1 MTGSLTTALA
11 GLTLRATG
19 RWAHPPTTG
28 APAVARRCAR
38 LARAHAVAWPT
49 GVEYP
54 AVMTV
59 GLAPEL
65 WDTFSPALEA
75 NTAALEA
82 HVRCLL
88 RLPRGAPSPRLR
100 CVCADITVPF
110 RVTVE
115 PPAGGTSSAVARPQ
129 RPAPEADARLRDE
142 VTGRVIPIPA
152 AGLVLGRRVPG
163 AGRLED
169 PTVSGRHALL
179 DWHGATLRVVDLGSK
194 NGTVV
199 DGRRTPGQ
207 ALWHGDLLVLGRSAL
222 RVIHPSVDV
231 AVTRRLTDRIARHR
245 ADPRRPGRRR
255 VR

>member
-19 RWAHPPTTG
+19 GWAHPPTTG

-82 HVRCLL
+82 YVRYLL

-110 RVTVE
+110 MVTVE
-115 PPAGGTSSAVARPQ
+115 PPAGGASGAVPRPQ
-129 RPAPEADARLRDE
+129 RPAPEPGARLRDE

-179 DWHGATLRVVDLGSK
+179 DWHGATLLVVDLGSK
-194 NGTVV
+194 NGTAV
-199 DGRRTPGQ
+199 DGRRRC
-207 ALWHGDLLVLGRSAL
+207 GR
-222 RVIHPSVDV
+222 
-231 AVTRRLTDRIARHR
+231 DR
-245 ADPRRPGRRR
+245 G
-255 VR
+255 